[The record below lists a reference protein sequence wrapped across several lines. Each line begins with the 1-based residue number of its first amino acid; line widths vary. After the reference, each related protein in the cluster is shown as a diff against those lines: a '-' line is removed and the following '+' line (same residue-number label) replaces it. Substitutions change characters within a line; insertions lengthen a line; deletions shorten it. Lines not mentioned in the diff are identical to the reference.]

1 MTAADLQRVR
11 DETRRN
17 AWNGASFIIRR
28 AIVAALGWDACFA
41 WLEYEHLNEE
51 QRVAIAAGA
60 LTLADATRRV
70 SDIALAGV

>member
-28 AIVAALGWDACFA
+28 AIVAALGWHETYA
-41 WLEYEHLNEE
+41 WLQYDHLTDE
-51 QRVAIAAGA
+51 QRMAIAAGA

-70 SDIALAGV
+70 SDVALAGV